1 MDIRQ
6 PLLPTAPISRYCEQC
21 TLARHHSWQHLEA
34 TSSGRRTAATGL
46 AGLSHPSLPI
56 SLHASTG
63 DPATVFLEAFS
74 AHGPLHPLVCQAWWA
89 RHTAASFPENQA
101 FIGLSVY
108 TVNPFYCKTQ
118 HIPRKGMKQ
127 LSESPVCTLTRHPK
141 VFTPQGLDTPE
152 MLPSCPHRNHNPDVV
167 SLSLSYE

>member
-1 MDIRQ
+1 MDTRQ
-6 PLLPTAPISRYCEQC
+6 PLLPTAPTSRYYEQC
-21 TLARHHSWQHLEA
+21 TLARHHSWQHLDA

-46 AGLSHPSLPI
+46 AGLSYPSLPV

-74 AHGPLHPLVCQAWWA
+74 AHGPLHPLVCQVWWA

-108 TVNPFYCKTQ
+108 TVN
-118 HIPRKGMKQ
+118 
-127 LSESPVCTLTRHPK
+127 LSTAK
-141 VFTPQGLDTPE
+141 
-152 MLPSCPHRNHNPDVV
+152 HNTFPGRA
-167 SLSLSYE
+167 